1 MNWLDF
7 PLAHFNSESP
17 PPSISKMRFVL
28 FPLLEEAALLT
39 LPARYISLESGEGR
53 AEAVAV
59 SSPVGTRTE
68 QVGARAM

>member
-1 MNWLDF
+1 
-7 PLAHFNSESP
+7 
-17 PPSISKMRFVL
+17 MRFVL